1 MKDSGDEIARNRK
14 YYGYKK
20 ALASMVYKHFDKKTG
35 LVLSVNEHLA
45 EELRKPVVKKEK
57 KNQKKKSL
65 YKI

>member
-1 MKDSGDEIARNRK
+1 MKDSGDEIAGNCK
-14 YYGYKK
+14 YDGYKK

-35 LVLSVNEHLA
+35 LGLSVNEHLA
-45 EELRKPVVKKEK
+45 EELRKPVVKKK